1 MTKDTDQGAWQND
14 LRQEH
19 ARAAANGVDQKNAR
33 AAANGEPARGLPNG
47 GNKKDTRGSPNGGNE
62 KDTRGLPNELVYD
75 VAIVGGGFAG
85 LTLAL
90 ALHHLGRGRLSLVL
104 IDQKREGPLNDLRA
118 SAIAAGARR
127 LLQKINAWPDE
138 SSVQPITAMRITD
151 SALAD
156 GVRPSLLQFID
167 DKEAT
172 EPFAH
177 MVENR
182 LLHSALEAQFA
193 QSGIVRVE
201 ASVTSTQNTPQHRQL
216 SLNDGGKINARLVAA
231 CDGGR
236 SHLRD
241 QVKIKLIG
249 RDYDQAALVTTI
261 AHQEPHRG
269 EAIEHFL
276 EAGPFAALPLIDDAS
291 GQHRSSIVWTERKKD
306 AAALQKLSPEQLRAA
321 LFERIG
327 GVWGNIT
334 LLDNVQSFPLSIKL
348 ARGFVADR
356 LALVGDA
363 AHVIHPI
370 AGQGLNLGFR
380 DVAALAEVVID
391 GLQLG
396 SDIGAPDILAR
407 YQRWRRF
414 DTMMMGLATDSLNS
428 MFSKKSVILRGL
440 RSIGLGLVEQSP
452 RLKNFF
458 ISSAAGTLG
467 DVPRL
472 MR

>member
-1 MTKDTDQGAWQND
+1 MTKDSDQGAWQND
-14 LRQEH
+14 LRQEP
-19 ARAAANGVDQKNAR
+19 ARAAANGGNEQAP
-33 AAANGEPARGLPNG
+33 ASANGENQQARTS
-47 GNKKDTRGSPNGGNE
+47 D
-62 KDTRGLPNELVYD
+62 VYD

-104 IDQKREGPLNDLRA
+104 IDQKRDGPLNDLRA

-127 LLQKINAWPDE
+127 LLQKINAWPDAHL
-138 SSVQPITAMRITD
+138 VQPITAMRISD

-167 DKEAT
+167 DKDIAD
-172 EPFAH
+172 PFAH

-182 LLHSALEAQFA
+182 LLHAALETQFA
-193 QSGIVRVE
+193 ASGIARIA
-201 ASVTSTQNTPQHRQL
+201 ASVTSTRSTAQQRQL
-216 SLNDGGKINARLVAA
+216 ILADGQTLNARLVAA
-231 CDGGR
+231 CDGGK

-241 QVKIKLIG
+241 QVDIKLIG

-261 AHQEPHRG
+261 AHEEPHRG

-276 EAGPFAALPLIDDAS
+276 EAGPFAALPLIDDAE
-291 GQHRSSIVWTERKKD
+291 GHHRSSIVWTEQKKN
-306 AAALQKLSPEQLRAA
+306 ASALQQLPPEQLQAA
-321 LFERIG
+321 LFKRIG

-334 LLDNVQSFPLSIKL
+334 LLDKVQSFPLSIKL
-348 ARGFVADR
+348 ARGFVAER

-380 DVAALAEVVID
+380 DVAALAEVIID

-428 MFSKKSVILRGL
+428 MFSKKSLILRGL
-440 RSIGLGLVEQSP
+440 RSIGLGLVDKSP